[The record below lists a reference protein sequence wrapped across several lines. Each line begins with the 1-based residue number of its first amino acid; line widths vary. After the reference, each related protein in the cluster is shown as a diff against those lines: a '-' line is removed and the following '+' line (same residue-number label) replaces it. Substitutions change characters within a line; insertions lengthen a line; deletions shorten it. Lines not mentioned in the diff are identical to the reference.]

1 MLDSQG
7 RASLINNIAE
17 SLAQCTD
24 KTVARRALN
33 ILANVDNDFGRK
45 LAEKIK
51 L

>member
-1 MLDSQG
+1 VLDSKG

-24 KTVARRALN
+24 KNVVCRVLN
-33 ILANVDNDFGRK
+33 VLANVDNDFGRK